1 MEEALVE
8 EWRGEERDFVL
19 VRRDDDDDDDLGAK
33 DTYAS

>member
-1 MEEALVE
+1 ME
-8 EWRGEERDFVL
+8 EWRGEERDLVL

>member
-8 EWRGEERDFVL
+8 EWRGEERDLVL